1 MDTIIKNILL
11 FSNNCPKCK
20 VLIKK
25 LNEKNIQ
32 YEECNDTEI
41 MKAKGIQFLP
51 VLEINGDL
59 LDFKQATEW
68 IGRN

>member
-1 MDTIIKNILL
+1 MIRLYSTG
-11 FSNNCPKCK
+11 CPKCK
-20 VLIKK
+20 ILTKK
-25 LNEKNIQ
+25 LSEKNIK

-51 VLEINGDL
+51 VLEVDGTL

-68 IGRN
+68 VGRN

>member
-1 MDTIIKNILL
+1 MIKIY
-11 FSNNCPKCK
+11 STGSPKCK

>member
-1 MDTIIKNILL
+1 MIKMY
-11 FSNNCPKCK
+11 SNGCPKCNILK
-20 VLIKK
+20 KK

-41 MKAKGIQFLP
+41 IKAKGIQFLP

>member
-1 MDTIIKNILL
+1 MIKIY
-11 FSNNCPKCK
+11 STGCPKCK

-25 LNEKNIQ
+25 LHEKNIQ

>member
-1 MDTIIKNILL
+1 MILY
-11 FSNNCPKCK
+11 STGCPKCK

-41 MKAKGIQFLP
+41 MKAKGIQLLP

>member
-1 MDTIIKNILL
+1 MLAS
-11 FSNNCPKCK
+11 F
-20 VLIKK
+20 KK

>member
-1 MDTIIKNILL
+1 MILY
-11 FSNNCPKCK
+11 STGCPKCK
-20 VLIKK
+20 VLLKK

-41 MKAKGIQFLP
+41 MKAKGIQLLP

-68 IGRN
+68 IVRN

>member
-1 MDTIIKNILL
+1 MIKIY
-11 FSNNCPKCK
+11 STGCPKCK

-25 LNEKNIQ
+25 LNEKNIK
-32 YEECNDTEI
+32 YEECNDKEI

>member
-1 MDTIIKNILL
+1 MIKIY
-11 FSNNCPKCK
+11 STGCPKCK

-25 LNEKNIQ
+25 LNEKNIE
-32 YEECNDTEI
+32 YEECNDTKI

>member
-1 MDTIIKNILL
+1 MIK
-11 FSNNCPKCK
+11 FYSTGCPKCK

>member
-1 MDTIIKNILL
+1 MIKIY
-11 FSNNCPKCK
+11 STGCPKCK
-20 VLIKK
+20 ILIKK
-25 LNEKNIQ
+25 LNEKNIK

-41 MKAKGIQFLP
+41 MKVKGIRFLP

>member
-1 MDTIIKNILL
+1 MIKMY
-11 FSNNCPKCK
+11 SNGCPKCNILK
-20 VLIKK
+20 KK
-25 LNEKNIQ
+25 LVEKNIQ

>member
-1 MDTIIKNILL
+1 
-11 FSNNCPKCK
+11 
-20 VLIKK
+20 
-25 LNEKNIQ
+25 
-32 YEECNDTEI
+32 

>member
-1 MDTIIKNILL
+1 MIKIY
-11 FSNNCPKCK
+11 STGCPKCK

-41 MKAKGIQFLP
+41 MKVKGIQFLP

>member
-1 MDTIIKNILL
+1 MIKIY
-11 FSNNCPKCK
+11 STGCPKCK
-20 VLIKK
+20 VLLKK

-59 LDFKQATEW
+59 LDFKQATVW

>member
-1 MDTIIKNILL
+1 MIKIY
-11 FSNNCPKCK
+11 STGCPKCK

-25 LNEKNIQ
+25 LNEKNIK
-32 YEECNDTEI
+32 YEECNDKEI

-68 IGRN
+68 IERN

>member
-1 MDTIIKNILL
+1 MIKIY
-11 FSNNCPKCK
+11 STGCPKCK
-20 VLIKK
+20 VLLKK

-41 MKAKGIQFLP
+41 MKAKGIQLLP

-68 IGRN
+68 IVRN

>member
-1 MDTIIKNILL
+1 MIKIYSTGCL
-11 FSNNCPKCK
+11 KCK

>member
-1 MDTIIKNILL
+1 MIKVY
-11 FSNNCPKCK
+11 STGCPKCK

-41 MKAKGIQFLP
+41 MKTKGIQFLP

>member
-1 MDTIIKNILL
+1 MIKIY
-11 FSNNCPKCK
+11 STGCPKCK

-32 YEECNDTEI
+32 YEACNDTEI

>member
-1 MDTIIKNILL
+1 MIKIY
-11 FSNNCPKCK
+11 STGCPKCK

-32 YEECNDTEI
+32 YEECSNTEI

>member
-1 MDTIIKNILL
+1 MIKVY
-11 FSNNCPKCK
+11 STGCPKCK
-20 VLIKK
+20 VLLKK
-25 LNEKNIQ
+25 LAEKGIQ
-32 YEECNDTEI
+32 YEECNDKEI

>member
-1 MDTIIKNILL
+1 MIKVY
-11 FSNNCPKCK
+11 STGCPKCK
-20 VLIKK
+20 VLLKK
-25 LNEKNIQ
+25 LAEKGIQ

-41 MKAKGIQFLP
+41 MKEKGIQFLP

>member
-1 MDTIIKNILL
+1 MIKIY
-11 FSNNCPKCK
+11 SKGCPKCK